1 MSYGTQLIKL
11 YWKLSSAFLSII
23 VLKQLAN
30 PCHAALDIALIL
42 IINSSLRTNLV
53 SEVNLEWF

>member
-1 MSYGTQLIKL
+1 MSYCTQLIKL

-30 PCHAALDIALIL
+30 TCHTALDIALIL
-42 IINSSLRTNLV
+42 IINSSLRNK
-53 SEVNLEWF
+53 VNLAWF